1 MQSLLKYWKK
11 IINNRNAWLITMF
24 VLLGFNGI
32 VKLFEKYFGD
42 SDGLITGHLQFVVF
56 DITIIITLFF
66 VFLCYQKSKR
76 IQDIQINS
84 ILWPI
89 LIGIAGI
96 IRVYFAT
103 LGHNYDLDSYDLVAD
118 IILRSESVYGNTERY
133 NYGPI
138 WAYSLAAIKYCVNI
152 IGFTKTKFHI
162 AIVLVLFIA
171 ELLFYKQLFNRYKNN
186 LMVLILLFN
195 PISMIIIGH
204 HSQFDILAIA
214 LAFYAYSKLNDGQI
228 IQAVIFLGISF
239 CIKHV
244 MVFLPLLTLFD
255 QKQSIKN
262 RIAFLIIPACIFIL
276 SFLPFLNDIEGIKQN
291 VLSYQHNNN
300 QTFLKHFFDL
310 MIPGFIIKMGL
321 FKILPVFEGYKFLW
335 LMIFP
340 LIGYLIHK
348 KETEDRFLIYLMVMV
363 GTSLAISEQYFLI
376 PLAGVIYYRK
386 YFFSWLYLA
395 AASYYIMF
403 VSFNNTS
410 QYFNLKSLGIGFEFE
425 RYQLGLA
432 QVQICLILLLC
443 QIFFNSFKQ
452 NKSTGIL

>member
-1 MQSLLKYWKK
+1 MHSFLNYWQK
-11 IINNRNAWLITMF
+11 IINYRNSWLFAFII
-24 VLLGFNGI
+24 LIGFNGI
-32 VKLFEKYFGD
+32 IKLCENYFGD
-42 SDGLITGHLQFVVF
+42 SDGIITGHLQFVVF
-56 DITIIITLFF
+56 DITIILALFF
-66 VFLCYQKSKR
+66 VFLCYHKSKR
-76 IQDIQINS
+76 ITDIEIRS
-84 ILWPI
+84 FLWPF
-89 LIGIAGI
+89 LIVLAGI
-96 IRVYFAT
+96 IRIYFAS

-118 IILRSESVYGNTERY
+118 IILRGDSVYGNTERY

-138 WAYSLAAIKYCVNI
+138 WAYILAAIKYFVSI

-162 AIVLVLFIA
+162 AIVLILFIS
-171 ELLFYKQLFNRYKNN
+171 ELWLYKQLFNRYKNN

-204 HSQFDILAIA
+204 HSQFDIMAIA
-214 LAFYAYSKLNDGQI
+214 FAFYAYSKFNKGQI
-228 IQAVIFLGISF
+228 IYAVFFLGISF

-244 MVFLPLLTLFD
+244 MVFLPLLTIFD
-255 QKQSIKN
+255 NKQSLKS
-262 RIAFLIIPACIFIL
+262 RIAFLTIPAFIFIL
-276 SFLPFLNDIEGIKQN
+276 SFLPFLNDLEGIKQN

-310 MIPGFIIKMGL
+310 IIPGFIIKMGL

-335 LMIFP
+335 LLLFP
-340 LIGYLIHK
+340 IAGYLIHK
-348 KETEDRFLIYLMVMV
+348 KESEDRFLIYLMLMV

-376 PLAGVIYYRK
+376 PLAAVIYYRK

-443 QIFFNSFKQ
+443 QIFYNSFKL
-452 NKSTGIL
+452 NKTV